1 MPNTRLPDFVYIRP
15 STLKSLEEINA
26 DAVLEKIEF
35 EDELETWDEA
45 LEMQVPGIDFN
56 ALLL

>member
-15 STLKSLEEINA
+15 STLKALEEINA

-45 LEMQVPGIDFN
+45 LKMQVPGIDFN